1 MRRRLERGEV
11 MAIRRLYAALFEYDE
26 IAEAMNA
33 SRHTVSNV
41 VNMRTHKQPV
51 RGLSNGACGWRSREE

>member
-41 VNMRTHKQPV
+41 VNMRTHKRVKGVVVPPLPQTE
-51 RGLSNGACGWRSREE
+51 R

>member
-1 MRRRLERGEV
+1 MSRRLERWGV
-11 MAIRRLYAALFEYDE
+11 IAIRRQYDALFEYDE

-41 VNMRTHKQPV
+41 VNMRTHKRVKDVVVPPLP
-51 RGLSNGACGWRSREE
+51 RTER